1 MRRWI
6 PDRHALARS
15 RWLKPLARYL
25 EDDALWASNR
35 RSVGRAVGI
44 GLFFGFLLPI
54 GQFLFAIAVAIVL
67 RAHVGIAAAATLVTN
82 PLTLGP
88 VYWLAYRLGRWLNGA
103 GSASAADGA
112 QVAAADT
119 ALMQADSASS
129 LLEAAKLAGWPLLS
143 GLLALAVCGAI
154 AGPMLVHLFW
164 RRRP

>member
-44 GLFFGFLLPI
+44 
-54 GQFLFAIAVAIVL
+54 
-67 RAHVGIAAAATLVTN
+67 AAAATLVTN

-103 GSASAADGA
+103 GTATAADGA
-112 QVAAADT
+112 QVEAADT

-143 GLLALAVCGAI
+143 GLLALALCGAI
-154 AGPMLVHLFW
+154 AGPVLVHLFW